1 MKINWRVRAANPQ
14 FWLQVFLSV
23 AVPVGAYFGIT
34 GADMTSWP
42 TLGNLIVDAVSNP
55 FVLFTAGISLW
66 NALLDPTTPGIGD
79 SRLALSYDKPRKD
92 GV

>member
-34 GADMTSWP
+34 GADLTSWGA
-42 TLGNLIVDAVSNP
+42 LGNVIVDAVSNP

-66 NALLDPTTPGIGD
+66 NALLDPTTPGISD